1 MIDTHAHLNFE
12 AFQNDYQQ
20 AIQRAFKNDVRS
32 IINASSNFLTSQ
44 KAIEIAKEYNQ
55 CYAAVG
61 LHPIHVKDENF
72 DVNKY
77 TELIKNNI
85 DYVKAIGETG
95 LDFYHSDEN
104 KNEQTEVLKQHIE
117 LAHTFNL
124 PLILH
129 CRGSKQNPQNAYV
142 ELLEIIKGAC
152 PVRDEVFK
160 EARPVRDEVSNGVIH
175 CFSSN
180 WQVAQEFLNLGL
192 YIGFTGIITFKNA
205 GKELL
210 EVVKNTPLD
219 KILTETDCPYLSPE
233 PHRGE
238 RNEPSYVMLTAQ
250 KIAEI
255 KGISLKEVDK
265 ITTTNAK
272 KLFNIV

>member
-12 AFQNDYQQ
+12 AFQNDYKE
-20 AIQRAFKNDVRS
+20 AIKRALKNNVLS
-32 IINASSNFLTSQ
+32 IINVGTNFLTSQ
-44 KAIEIAKEYNQ
+44 KAVKIAREYNE

-72 DVNKY
+72 DINQY
-77 TELIKNNI
+77 SEFIKTNI
-85 DYVKAIGETG
+85 DYIKAIGETG
-95 LDFYHSDEN
+95 LDFYHSDQN
-104 KNEQTEVLKQHIE
+104 KDEQIKVLKKHIE

-129 CRGSKQNPQNAYV
+129 CRGDKKTPEDAYI
-142 ELLEIIKGAC
+142 ELLEIIKEVC
-152 PVRDEVFK
+152 SDRNEVF
-160 EARPVRDEVSNGVIH
+160 NGVIH

-180 WQVAQEFLNLGL
+180 WNIAKEFLNLGL

-205 GKELL
+205 DNELL
-210 EVVKNTPLD
+210 EVVKNAPID
-219 KILTETDCPYLSPE
+219 RILVETDCPYLSPD

-238 RNEPSYVMLTAQ
+238 RNEPSYVILTA
-250 KIAEI
+250 KKVAEI
-255 KGISLKEVDK
+255 KNITIKDVYK

-272 KLFNIV
+272 KLFSY

>member
-20 AIQRAFKNDVRS
+20 AIQRAFENDVRS

-44 KAIEIAKEYNQ
+44 KATEIAKEYNQ

-61 LHPIHVKDENF
+61 LHPIHVKDEDF

-85 DYVKAIGETG
+85 DYIKAIGETG

-104 KNEQTEVLKQHIE
+104 KNEQAKVLKQHIE

-129 CRGSKQNPQNAYV
+129 CRGGKENPQNAYL
-142 ELLEIIKGAC
+142 ELLEILKSI
-152 PVRDEVFK
+152 PVN
-160 EARPVRDEVSNGVIH
+160 SLQGTIH

-180 WQVAQEFLNLGL
+180 WHVAQEFLNLGL

-219 KILTETDCPYLSPE
+219 RILTETDCPYLSPE

-238 RNEPSYVMLTAQ
+238 RNEPSYILFTTK

-255 KGISLKEVDK
+255 KGISLEKAGK
-265 ITTTNAK
+265 ITAINAK
-272 KLFNIV
+272 KLFNL

>member
-12 AFQNDYQQ
+12 AFQNDYQRV
-20 AIQRAFKNDVRS
+20 IDRAFKNNVRS
-32 IINASSNFLTSQ
+32 IINVGCSFSTSR
-44 KAIEIAKEYNQ
+44 KALKIAKEHNG
-55 CYAAVG
+55 CYAAIG
-61 LHPIHVKDENF
+61 LHPTHAKDERF
-72 DVNKY
+72 EVNEY
-77 TELIKNNI
+77 AELIKNNI
-85 DYVKAIGETG
+85 GYIKAIGETG

-104 KNEQTEVLKQHIE
+104 KDKQVEVLRQHIE
-117 LAHTFNL
+117 LSRTFSL

-142 ELLEIIKGAC
+142 ELLEVIKEAC
-152 PVRDEVFK
+152 PVRDEVS
-160 EARPVRDEVSNGVIH
+160 DGVIH

-180 WQVAQEFLNLGL
+180 WQIAQEFLNLGL
-192 YIGFTGIITFKNA
+192 HIGFTGIITFKNVD
-205 GKELL
+205 KELL

-219 KILTETDCPYLSPE
+219 RILVETDCPYLSPE

-238 RNEPSYVMLTAQ
+238 RNESAYVMFTAQ

-255 KGISLKEVDK
+255 KGISLEEVDK